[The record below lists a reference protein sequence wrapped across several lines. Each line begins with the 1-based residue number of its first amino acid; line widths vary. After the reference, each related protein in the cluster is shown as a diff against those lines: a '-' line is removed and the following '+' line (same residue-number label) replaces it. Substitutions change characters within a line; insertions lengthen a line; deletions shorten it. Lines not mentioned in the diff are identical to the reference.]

1 MAFHDYRI
9 WSLPSVFY
17 ELQALSLRVC
27 ECSIQSSTNQNIYKV
42 YFMSADRQSTTV
54 YFPYSINLS
63 ADLSDTEQQDISN
76 LLDLLPA
83 HTVTTDHEANETQ
96 PVHVQRFVD
105 GRGLACPM
113 PLLKTKVALRDVTAG
128 GSLYVVATDA
138 NSQADIT
145 AFCQQNQ
152 QTNAASQLRLI
163 VSSMTDQPSAD
174 SLSAQR
180 FDTIYH
186 FIITKTDSN

>member
-1 MAFHDYRI
+1 MAFHGYRVRP
-9 WSLPSVFY
+9 LPSVFY

-27 ECSIQSSTNQNIYKV
+27 EYSIQSSTNQNIYKV

-54 YFPYSINLS
+54 YSPYSINLS
-63 ADLSDTEQQDISN
+63 ADLSDTEQQDINN
-76 LLDLLPA
+76 LLDLLLA

-96 PVHVQRFVD
+96 PIHVQRLVD

-113 PLLKTKVALRDVTAG
+113 PLLKTKVALRFVQAC

-145 AFCQQNQ
+145 AFCQQ
-152 QTNAASQLRLI
+152 SQ
-163 VSSMTDQPSAD
+163 
-174 SLSAQR
+174 
-180 FDTIYH
+180 
-186 FIITKTDSN
+186 